1 MGTGKSLEFLGR
13 VLALMN
19 VDLGKI
25 NLAVICRIDEGR
37 V

>member
-1 MGTGKSLEFLGR
+1 MDTGKSLEFLSR

-19 VDLGKI
+19 VDLGNI
-25 NLAVICRIDEGR
+25 NLTVICRIDEGR